1 MSAHMKHQIIEKEGK
16 PLFVLVPYETY
27 MKTMHKLDSDKETT
41 IPHRVVE
48 LTILENKSPVRAWRE
63 YKGLTQKQVAAR
75 LKISQSAYSQME
87 KPHAKLR
94 TETIKKIS
102 RILNID
108 PDQLDI

>member
-1 MSAHMKHQIIEKEGK
+1 MAAHIKHQIIEKEGR

-27 MKTMHKLDSDKETT
+27 IKTMRRIENNQEPT

-87 KPHAKLR
+87 KPQAKLR
-94 TETIKKIS
+94 ADTIKKIA
-102 RILNID
+102 RVLKIKAEQINI
-108 PDQLDI
+108 

>member
-1 MSAHMKHQIIEKEGK
+1 MAAHIKHQIIEKEGR

-27 MKTMHKLDSDKETT
+27 IKTMHNFESDQEST

-87 KPHAKLR
+87 KQNAKLR
-94 TETIKKIS
+94 ADTIKKIA
-102 RILNID
+102 RVLKIK
-108 PDQLDI
+108 PEQLDF

>member
-1 MSAHMKHQIIEKEGK
+1 MVAHIKHQIIEKEGQ

-27 MKTMHKLDSDKETT
+27 IKSMHKLENDQEST
-41 IPHRVVE
+41 IPHRIIE
-48 LTILENKSPVRAWRE
+48 LTVLENKSPVRAWRE

-87 KPHAKLR
+87 KTNAKLR
-94 TETIKKIS
+94 ADTLKKIA
-102 RILNID
+102 RVLNIK